1 MTLQDTRHRS
11 AGPRLRRFVITV
23 PLTGCVEVEVTADSP
38 GAAKREGL
46 AKARALVDSADADDS
61 KVADWTL
68 AAVNPSG
75 SRQGPKVIIEESV
88 MQAGRM
94 IRRLIGGSK

>member
-1 MTLQDTRHRS
+1 MQQDTRHRS
-11 AGPRLRRFVITV
+11 AGTRLRRFVITV
-23 PLTGCVEVEVTADSP
+23 PLTGCVEVEVTADTP

-46 AKARALVDSADADDS
+46 AKAREMIGTVDADDS
-61 KVADWTL
+61 KVAEWNIK
-68 AAVNPSG
+68 AINPSG

-94 IRRLIGGSK
+94 IRRLIGGGK